1 MKSKRR
7 IITGQRLAI
16 ICIIVA
22 IVTATL
28 VSIAFIKIFG
38 KAKENTISESSY
50 IEELFASNLPEVKEI
65 CEKKEWGNDI
75 IGSATREEIP
85 IPKGYEYKKGDLS
98 TGIIVRETETGS
110 ELLWIPYQE
119 DASSNVDEY
128 YKNVNE
134 LELDSDAIK
143 SIDKYNGFYV
153 YLNMN
158 VGINDLKD
166 ISNDKY
172 QNYAK
177 QLNSMGKYKDTHIVS
192 KDEIAQILT
201 YTSKNKINL
210 ETGVEAMTIGLYST
224 LNIANEDDKVSS
236 NIVATKA
243 SYGTFN
249 RTNVG
254 VQIASNKT
262 KDNDDE
268 PSYAYV
274 TVKAANKNETEVPIP
289 SGFEYCV
296 NDGIVTIRQ
305 KSNKNMVYIWVPV
318 KSDDKKTKNIEVLKN
333 AKKELQDMYINYVS
347 SSDDDVQDPTKKG
360 SDLYKS
366 FNYTEDD
373 FSEDFEESINTY
385 GGFYVSEAELGTD
398 SEGNSYNKARGM
410 INYSASERLGGGD
423 YYRASNQNFNDQNIK
438 KLISESCKE
447 ESVVGHLM
455 YGAEYD
461 MIMCWI
467 NKTNKADNYNLLI
480 KDSTLAGKYS
490 NSNIGANAS
499 KEASSKYFN
508 GIWGLAGNL
517 FERTAERYKEDDN
530 VELVL
535 RGGSYKNKG
544 NEYPMVSRSFIDSMD
559 TARKDE
565 DIYDKGSAIGIRS
578 CLYIQNDISKKKEV
592 NDDDEYDNK
601 IPESDNNI
609 SFKKLSSEV
618 SRYVKNWDG
627 LKIYESADDTKE
639 PISTEGFATRIVVTE
654 KAEEFSAPGLFWG
667 KGKVEGKGN
676 EVYFNCMDLCELRN
690 ENTVNNVEFIIG
702 EEVKRYYDDKIEA
715 YEKPD
720 LNSNH
725 VTLNSEII
733 IICGKSTNME
743 WAKVINENK
752 VYYVQSQNLRLS
764 AEKNIDGISFLIWD
778 WTEPRYIK
786 VWDSVKIYEKPNES
800 SNVIMELTES
810 DAVWVSAKAKD
821 ATNSDLQWARVELQ
835 DNKKGYINA
844 NCLTKGDEIDG
855 VVFAKAKESTK
866 RWYSGLT
873 LYKSPKDDA
882 EKTKVE
888 YSGEI
893 EVLGKSADG
902 NWAMVSTGEVLYVKV
917 NELLG
922 VPFVYRDAVKKYYH
936 SDLTL
941 YDNVSNGNTSK
952 LQGHGEVTVIGVS
965 VMDWNYSVIENDG
978 YKYVKTS
985 DLKDTAYVEPKT
997 TTPTTPSTPT
1007 TPTKPTTPLTPTN
1020 PTTSVEVDYTKGWSN
1035 KSGRIYIGSYYGAEM
1050 FKKPINTRGYTT
1062 NKTIPFG
1069 NSVVLKKEGS
1079 YNGTKWYE
1087 IDWYGATY
1095 YITTKKCT
1103 NDTTTSEGKTFVRLL
1118 DNNTWYQIDK
1128 CYEYNKASE
1137 KFINTWYPYWNIKP
1151 IKLELS
1157 YLSTDKT
1164 WGKVAGRI
1172 KYNYFI
1178 MSNFTLSKPD
1188 NRSYKTVKSSADI
1201 GIENAIK
1208 NMKINNIDILFTK
1221 TENGNI
1227 NINNLNMENLDTEKY
1242 NVEVTYEE

>member
-16 ICIIVA
+16 IFIIVA

-28 VSIAFIKIFG
+28 VSISFIKIFG
-38 KAKENTISESSY
+38 KAKENTISEASY

-236 NIVATKA
+236 NVVATKA
-243 SYGTFN
+243 SYGTFD

-254 VQIASNKT
+254 VQVASNKT

-318 KSDDKKTKNIEVLKN
+318 KSDDENTKNIEVLKN

-347 SSDDDVQDPTKKG
+347 SGDDDVQDPTKKG

-373 FSEDFEESINTY
+373 FSEDFKKSINTY

-480 KDSTLAGKYS
+480 KDSTLVGKYS

-517 FERTAERYKEDDN
+517 FERTAERYKEDNN

-578 CLYIQNDISKKKEV
+578 CLYIQNGISKKRKVSE
-592 NDDDEYDNK
+592 DDEYDNK
-601 IPESDNNI
+601 ISESDNNI

-941 YDNVSNGNTSK
+941 YDNVPNGSTSK

-985 DLKDTAYVEPKT
+985 DLKDTAYVEPKQNTDNNNNSGNEDNYEKNKDVVNGIEFTAYSKTRYANNWREIKIYEKPSSSSKILATYDMADEVKVTAKSTNGRWARVKKGNYTGYVLTSGLSEGEKVGDKIIISATARTRYIDESTAVYDKPGGKKVLT
-997 TTPTTPSTPT
+997 TSSIQDI
-1007 TPTKPTTPLTPTN
+1007 PTK
-1020 PTTSVEVDYTKGWSN
+1020 E
-1035 KSGRIYIGSYYGAEM
+1035 
-1050 FKKPINTRGYTT
+1050 
-1062 NKTIPFG
+1062 
-1069 NSVVLKKEGS
+1069 
-1079 YNGTKWYE
+1079 
-1087 IDWYGATY
+1087 
-1095 YITTKKCT
+1095 C
-1103 NDTTTSEGKTFVRLL
+1103 GK
-1118 DNNTWYQIDK
+1118 
-1128 CYEYNKASE
+1128 
-1137 KFINTWYPYWNIKP
+1137 
-1151 IKLELS
+1151 
-1157 YLSTDKT
+1157 STDKK
-1164 WGKVAGRI
+1164 WSRIIEGGKYRYVLSEKLHNVQKKKFEI
-1172 KYNYFI
+1172 K
-1178 MSNFTLSKPD
+1178 SLK
-1188 NRSYKTVKSSADI
+1188 
-1201 GIENAIK
+1201 GI
-1208 NMKINNIDILFTK
+1208 KINGVEMLFTR
-1221 TENGNI
+1221 TENGEI
-1227 NINNLNMENLDTEKY
+1227 NMNNLNMEKLDTEKY

>member
-1 MKSKRR
+1 M
-7 IITGQRLAI
+7 
-16 ICIIVA
+16 
-22 IVTATL
+22 
-28 VSIAFIKIFG
+28 
-38 KAKENTISESSY
+38 
-50 IEELFASNLPEVKEI
+50 
-65 CEKKEWGNDI
+65 
-75 IGSATREEIP
+75 
-85 IPKGYEYKKGDLS
+85 
-98 TGIIVRETETGS
+98 
-110 ELLWIPYQE
+110 
-119 DASSNVDEY
+119 
-128 YKNVNE
+128 
-134 LELDSDAIK
+134 
-143 SIDKYNGFYV
+143 
-153 YLNMN
+153 
-158 VGINDLKD
+158 
-166 ISNDKY
+166 
-172 QNYAK
+172 
-177 QLNSMGKYKDTHIVS
+177 
-192 KDEIAQILT
+192 
-201 YTSKNKINL
+201 
-210 ETGVEAMTIGLYST
+210 
-224 LNIANEDDKVSS
+224 
-236 NIVATKA
+236 
-243 SYGTFN
+243 
-249 RTNVG
+249 
-254 VQIASNKT
+254 
-262 KDNDDE
+262 
-268 PSYAYV
+268 
-274 TVKAANKNETEVPIP
+274 
-289 SGFEYCV
+289 
-296 NDGIVTIRQ
+296 
-305 KSNKNMVYIWVPV
+305 
-318 KSDDKKTKNIEVLKN
+318 
-333 AKKELQDMYINYVS
+333 
-347 SSDDDVQDPTKKG
+347 
-360 SDLYKS
+360 
-366 FNYTEDD
+366 
-373 FSEDFEESINTY
+373 
-385 GGFYVSEAELGTD
+385 
-398 SEGNSYNKARGM
+398 
-410 INYSASERLGGGD
+410 
-423 YYRASNQNFNDQNIK
+423 
-438 KLISESCKE
+438 
-447 ESVVGHLM
+447 
-455 YGAEYD
+455 
-461 MIMCWI
+461 
-467 NKTNKADNYNLLI
+467 
-480 KDSTLAGKYS
+480 
-490 NSNIGANAS
+490 
-499 KEASSKYFN
+499 
-508 GIWGLAGNL
+508 
-517 FERTAERYKEDDN
+517 
-530 VELVL
+530 
-535 RGGSYKNKG
+535 
-544 NEYPMVSRSFIDSMD
+544 
-559 TARKDE
+559 
-565 DIYDKGSAIGIRS
+565 
-578 CLYIQNDISKKKEV
+578 YIQNDISKKKEV

-639 PISTEGFATRIVVTE
+639 SISTEGFATRIVVTE

-667 KGKVEGKGN
+667 KGKVEGKGK

-720 LNSNH
+720 VNSNH

-733 IICGKSTNME
+733 TICGKSTNME

-902 NWAMVSTGEVLYVKV
+902 DWAMVSTGEVLYVKV

-941 YDNVSNGNTSK
+941 YDNIPNGNTSK